1 MLSERELEIEVI
13 KTPQGNVPTI
23 NGLQTAINAMTEQ
36 MKPLVDIITSIQ
48 DTSDNIQDAL
58 ESMALNIQQIS
69 DNLAEFLVLM
79 AKINTNISDVLE
91 RFQSESTESLKYQQS
106 NLIELQ
112 TILAKLL
119 VEFQKNI
126 AKITPVKE
134 S

>member
-69 DNLAEFLVLM
+69 DNLAEFLVLL

>member
-1 MLSERELEIEVI
+1 MSERELEIEVI

-23 NGLQTAINAMTEQ
+23 NGLQTALNAMNEQ

-48 DTSDNIQDAL
+48 DTSNNIQDAL
-58 ESMALNIQQIS
+58 ENMATNIQQIS
-69 DNLAEFLVLM
+69 DNLAEFLVLL

-91 RFQSESTESLKYQQS
+91 QFQSESTESLKYQQA

-119 VEFQKNI
+119 VEFQTNI
-126 AKITPVKE
+126 AKIAPIKE